1 MYIYACFSACETR
14 VILSVFLSLFPQ
26 FLRQGVLLNLE
37 LTDLTMLASHPD
49 LELTDL
55 TVLASHPDLGVILS
69 PFASC
74 WDYRHYLTHL
84 DFIYV
89 SN

>member
-1 MYIYACFSACETR
+1 MSVSVCLCACTCMYIHACFSACETR

-49 LELTDL
+49 L
-55 TVLASHPDLGVILS
+55 GVILP
-69 PFASC
+69 PFAPC

-84 DFIYV
+84 NFICV